1 MNLGSVSSKT
11 RVPRPGFLACCTYVL
26 IHCALSPLPFDS
38 STPGDD
44 LDRGHRA
51 DTADLESHQDL
62 DGDNASN
69 EEGTERQVTSP
80 RIKERVATEITKDK
94 NRQRKYHTKKSAQR
108 SNGGRVKGSKPKN
121 SVKQQVAS
129 AGWF

>member
-1 MNLGSVSSKT
+1 M
-11 RVPRPGFLACCTYVL
+11 R
-26 IHCALSPLPFDS
+26 CALSPLPFDPPTS
-38 STPGDD
+38 DD
-44 LDRGHRA
+44 NLDRGNRA
-51 DTADLESHQDL
+51 DTADLENDQDL
-62 DGDNASN
+62 DGDSAAN
-69 EEGTERQVTSP
+69 EEGTERQVTSS

-108 SNGGRVKGSKPKN
+108 GNGGRVKGSKPKN